1 MSKLDFCTTGRTIDG
16 PLTAV
21 TIMTENADHHLDTSG
36 LTCPEPVML
45 LHNKIRDMPSGEVLE
60 ILATDPATTRD
71 IPKFC
76 NFLEKEKT
84 QNLWCK
90 KKLDRTRGSARLSS
104 PVLI

>member
-1 MSKLDFCTTGRTIDG
+1 MSDSAATT
-16 PLTAV
+16 
-21 TIMTENADHHLDTSG
+21 LDTRG

-76 NFLEKEKT
+76 NFLGHE
-84 QNLWCK
+84 L
-90 KKLDRTRGSARLSS
+90 LDQQHSDSEYRYWVRKA
-104 PVLI
+104 